1 MMLIRK
7 WKKPRSLLITKQEM
21 NVYVSS
27 KARSDKCVK
36 FFLK

>member
-1 MMLIRK
+1 MLIRK

-21 NVYVSS
+21 NDYVSS

-36 FFLK
+36 YFIR